1 MEDLLE
7 REEDVDDVI
16 EREEC
21 TEDVEDER
29 WETWEIQ

>member
-1 MEDLLE
+1 MGDVLE